1 MEKRLVGVPGF
12 EPGASWSRTKR
23 DTKLRHT
30 AAHRSETETAGTQR
44 FILIFMH
51 LLSVM
56 LFSKAYLK
64 IAVLSHLLT

>member
-1 MEKRLVGVPGF
+1 
-12 EPGASWSRTKR
+12 
-23 DTKLRHT
+23 
-30 AAHRSETETAGTQR
+30 
-44 FILIFMH
+44 MH